1 LIETLKN
8 VTLPKVSSGL
18 SKILVPI
25 DESKPSIKALELAIN
40 LATRYES
47 EICLVNIIPTYQL
60 CHWLTVSGGIFCS
73 DTMFVPSVIMRKMEK
88 ESKSLLISALIL
100 VQSAGIESYAIIG
113 KGYPANEIV
122 RIAKEEEVD
131 LIVSGSN
138 KPNVFVRLLFGSI
151 SQAVAR
157 KASCPVLIVKR
168 RSQMKNKMINKIV
181 FLSYLLFALSLMVLY
196 LNKAVAIIVLVASFG
211 TFLLGGLLRIP
222 SNNDSQIKSG
232 KKKEVK
238 T

>member
-60 CHWLTVSGGIFCS
+60 CQWLTVSGGIFCS
-73 DTMFVPSVIMRKMEK
+73 DTMFVPSVIMREMEK
-88 ESKSLLISALIL
+88 ESKSLLISALTL

-113 KGYPANEIV
+113 KDYPANEIV

-131 LIVSGSN
+131 LIVIGSN

-157 KASCPVLIVKR
+157 KASCPVLIIKR
-168 RSQMKNKMINKIV
+168 EKPDEKQ
-181 FLSYLLFALSLMVLY
+181 
-196 LNKAVAIIVLVASFG
+196 
-211 TFLLGGLLRIP
+211 
-222 SNNDSQIKSG
+222 NDK
-232 KKKEVK
+232 
-238 T
+238 

>member
-1 LIETLKN
+1 MFLIVPLRRSPKYMFEIQPKILYIFPLLYIESVRYDVSNWCDVYLRCDKLIETLKN

-25 DESKPSIKALELAIN
+25 DESKPSIKALELAID

-47 EICLVNIIPTYQL
+47 EICLVSIIPTYQL

-73 DTMFVPSVIMRKMEK
+73 DAMFVPSVIMREMEK
-88 ESKSLLISALIL
+88 ESKSLLISALTL

-131 LIVSGSN
+131 LIVIGSN
-138 KPNVFVRLLFGSI
+138 KPNIFVRLLFGSI

-168 RSQMKNKMINKIV
+168 EKPDEKQ
-181 FLSYLLFALSLMVLY
+181 
-196 LNKAVAIIVLVASFG
+196 
-211 TFLLGGLLRIP
+211 
-222 SNNDSQIKSG
+222 NDK
-232 KKKEVK
+232 
-238 T
+238 